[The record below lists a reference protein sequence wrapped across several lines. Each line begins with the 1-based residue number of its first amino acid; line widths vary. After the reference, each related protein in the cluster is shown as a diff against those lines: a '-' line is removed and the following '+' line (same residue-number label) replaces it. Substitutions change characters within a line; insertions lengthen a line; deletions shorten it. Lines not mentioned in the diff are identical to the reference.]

1 MNENL
6 NLYEILKHCPEGT
19 KFWSPVW
26 GDVFLKEIK
35 KGKTPGVAFIPI
47 VINAIGIKDITL
59 FSDGRYSC
67 SEEAECVIFP
77 SKDQRDWS
85 KFKGPKFDPTD
96 LKPFDKVLI
105 KRPGGQ
111 WGCDF
116 FSDISMEPEN
126 EKVYCIGMIG
136 YECIPY
142 NDETKHLVGTSDDCP
157 DFYKWWEE

>member
-6 NLYEILKHCPEGT
+6 DLCEILKGCPIGT
-19 KFWSPVW
+19 KLYSTLL
-26 GDVFLKEIK
+26 GDVYLREVDQTNEKIVVALGTHGGCTWTFY
-35 KGKTPGVAFIPI
+35 KGGNYFPFCKVC
-47 VINAIGIKDITL
+47 L
-59 FSDGRYSC
+59 L
-67 SEEAECVIFP
+67 FP
-77 SKDQRDWS
+77 SKDQLDWS

-126 EKVYCIGMIG
+126 EKVYCVGMIG

-157 DFYKWWEE
+157 EYYKWWEE